1 MPRLTYR
8 GNVYQPSEKKS
19 AKLTRVGGASHTY
32 RGAAYHYESVE
43 KDMDSYLNSIQKCI
57 KN

>member
-19 AKLTRVGGASHTY
+19 AKLTRVGGSSHTY

-43 KDMDSYLNSIQKCI
+43 TDMSSYLNQHSKVH
-57 KN
+57 

>member
-19 AKLTRVGGASHTY
+19 ARLTRVGGASHTY
-32 RGAAYHYESVE
+32 RGAAYHYESIKKE
-43 KDMDSYLNSIQKCI
+43 KAV
-57 KN
+57 